1 MGTYVRVVGFE
12 DDGAKIVERAQS
24 ALDEAAFP
32 QLDFMVFGCSEYRGH
47 IAECFKL
54 DDFSTRVDHKL
65 LLLVTRVDGP
75 AVGSIIP
82 VFYKC
87 AKNSGWDMGVIMLR
101 SENRPDNG
109 LPKWTDLPKGHCDF
123 FTVLSMDASAS
134 RKYYVIASLVY
145 LLKDPGV
152 SRTSYEDFMEIF
164 GDGEELKFERMFA
177 ANWIDMA
184 KDEIEAC
191 VLQVEHDSEFTM
203 DRMQRLINAIPEGI
217 NSIVANFN
225 DMEEDGCPA
234 IVHLWYKKAD

>member
-1 MGTYVRVVGFE
+1 MRVSLGWFALVRVVGFE

-87 AKNSGWDMGVIMLR
+87 AKNSGWDMGG
-101 SENRPDNG
+101 DY
-109 LPKWTDLPKGHCDF
+109 
-123 FTVLSMDASAS
+123 ASF
-134 RKYYVIASLVY
+134 RKS
-145 LLKDPGV
+145 PGQ
-152 SRTSYEDFMEIF
+152 R
-164 GDGEELKFERMFA
+164 FA
-177 ANWIDMA
+177 
-184 KDEIEAC
+184 
-191 VLQVEHDSEFTM
+191 QM
-203 DRMQRLINAIPEGI
+203 DRLA
-217 NSIVANFN
+217 
-225 DMEEDGCPA
+225 
-234 IVHLWYKKAD
+234 